1 MRYAVDTCA
10 FDFPQAN
17 NKTMSYSCQNAC
29 VKLSTSLETNI
40 QNPSNSTPYDYCQDE
55 TFVPN
60 IDSCASCYAVHPDQ
74 VYLSNFLK
82 TLKSACITQP
92 SNTKEF
98 IVKPSQVFTLN
109 PPSEFPTSTTQSR
122 PSHELPHGAVVAIG
136 ICVPV
141 FFFLVLSLVFLYC
154 YLRIQNRHSHNK
166 RPKRHRRWN
175 QKSAVEPHHGWHQDS
190 TAQIRPVSYVP
201 PPRTRY
207 SNPLA
212 QIVENPEQPSDQSD
226 QSDPGGEDLEKDPEK
241 RTKHSSASS
250 RPRPPSGLVSWERRG
265 VEDATVKNIRFS
277 DSMNSTHNSTLQTS
291 ASTTII
297 PSDGR
302 RDSGESIDE
311 EAERRNRDRQELTP
325 PPLFSIPE
333 SGSSTTFVPARS
345 GSAWD
350 NNPSS
355 RDERST
361 SRLSRRSESLSR
373 TSRRSEEAQR
383 SLSRTS
389 RRSEEA
395 ANRPPISPRTE
406 EATRS
411 MSRGEREPPRSHSRR
426 SDRQSSIETRL
437 EEASREPPQSPRG
450 EGLNLFRDISY
461 EPKPND

>member
-29 VKLSTSLETNI
+29 VKLSASLETNI
-40 QNPSNSTPYDYCQDE
+40 QNPRNSTPYDYCQDE
-55 TFVPN
+55 NFVPN
-60 IDSCASCYAVHPDQ
+60 IDSCASCYSVHPDQ
-74 VYLSNFLK
+74 VYLSNF
-82 TLKSACITQP
+82 
-92 SNTKEF
+92 
-98 IVKPSQVFTLN
+98 
-109 PPSEFPTSTTQSR
+109 
-122 PSHELPHGAVVAIG
+122 
-136 ICVPV
+136 
-141 FFFLVLSLVFLYC
+141 FLYC
-154 YLRIQNRHSHNK
+154 YLRIQNRHSHKK
-166 RPKRHRRWN
+166 RSKRRRRWN
-175 QKSAVEPHHGWHQDS
+175 EKNAVEPHHGWHQDS
-190 TAQIRPVSYVP
+190 TARIRPVSYIP
-201 PPRTRY
+201 PLRTRY

-226 QSDPGGEDLEKDPEK
+226 QSDPGGEDPEKDPEK
-241 RTKHSSASS
+241 QMKHSSASS

-265 VEDATVKNIRFS
+265 VEDATVKNLRFS

-333 SGSSTTFVPARS
+333 SGSSTTFIPARS

-350 NNPSS
+350 SHNTNPNS

-361 SRLSRRSESLSR
+361 SRHSRRSESL
-373 TSRRSEEAQR
+373 RRSEEAPR

-395 ANRPPISPRTE
+395 TNRPLSPRTTTE
-406 EATRS
+406 DATRS
-411 MSRGEREPPRSHSRR
+411 ISHSRR

-437 EEASREPPQSPRG
+437 EEAQPSPRG

-461 EPKPND
+461 EPKPDD